1 MTKREETLE
10 MRIDRLEGIV
20 AQLESG
26 SLGLED
32 SVAMYEDGILLAQS
46 IQKELAALEAR
57 IDKLS
62 PEGKEQPLM
71 GGMDNDQSAE

>member
-32 SVAMYEDGILLAQS
+32 SVAMYEDGILDVYKRQVL
-46 IQKELAALEAR
+46 
-57 IDKLS
+57 
-62 PEGKEQPLM
+62 
-71 GGMDNDQSAE
+71 